1 MKLFN
6 LFKRKRTD
14 QNPEHRSVWKTFS
27 DPDEIRTLLEKSKDR
42 PQLIYKHSNRCSVS
56 FITKD
61 ELDSNAE
68 KMNQF
73 ADLYIVDVIRQ
84 RDISNAVTSLL
95 KIRHESP
102 QALLIKDENIVW
114 KGSHWE
120 VNSQEILSCLKQ

>member
-6 LFKRKRTD
+6 LFRKKRT
-14 QNPEHRSVWKTFS
+14 ESMERSIWNTLS
-27 DPDEIRTLLEKSKDR
+27 DAEEIRTILEKSKER

-61 ELDSNAE
+61 ELDSSAK
-68 KMNQF
+68 KMSQF

-84 RDISNAVTSLL
+84 RDISNAVTTLL
-95 KIRHESP
+95 KVRHESP
-102 QALLIKDENIVW
+102 QAFLIKDENVVW

-120 VNSQEILSCLKQ
+120 INNQEILDHLNQ